1 MRREPEP
8 TGTDAVFV
16 VVCLLIAIAWLAGL
30 MVDATQD
37 MLSEALARMTFRGW

>member
-8 TGTDAVFV
+8 SGTDAVFV
-16 VVCLLIAIAWLAGL
+16 VVCLLIAVAWLVGL

-37 MLSEALARMTFRGW
+37 MLNEIMERFMFPR